1 MSEMFIPIDPT
12 YALQELSH
20 EIIKTAEDMVKKDD
34 HVEGAIYITKLID
47 HYLMM
52 DVITAEEAVYLAD
65 LADVAIEYFMRR
77 NNDVRELDKP
87 YTE

>member
-20 EIIKTAEDMVKKDD
+20 EIIKTAQDSVANDTRE
-34 HVEGAIYITKLID
+34 EGATYIVKLID

-52 DVITAEEAVYLAD
+52 DVITLEEAEYLIS
-65 LADVAIEYFMRR
+65 LADVAIDYFIRR
-77 NNDVRELDKP
+77 SGDVK
-87 YTE
+87 